1 MATRFYFRDVI
12 SDYAPTA
19 GTKSLVLPDGTD
31 NSLTVNDDQSLLLI
45 QGSSDTTVS
54 INTLAQTTRQS
65 GRFARFTS
73 NILES
78 QTIAANTWDFTLR
91 NRASNSAAA
100 AYKAGSIYV
109 WRPSTSTV
117 VGYIYDSSNE
127 IGPVWTT
134 NFTNDSTNITGS
146 SVVVETG
153 DVLVIEVWYTA
164 AQTKAKTYSNEIQY
178 NLSSYIETPQDLEF
192 VTIAVSRRRLCI
204 VS

>member
-1 MATRFYFRDVI
+1 MATRFYFRNVV

-19 GTKSLVLPDGTD
+19 GTKSLVLPNGTD
-31 NSLTVNDDQSLLLI
+31 NSLTANDNQSLLLTQATDVQVNI
-45 QGSSDTTVS
+45 TS
-54 INTLAQTTRQS
+54 LAQTARQS

-73 NILES
+73 DRLAA
-78 QTIAANTWDFTLR
+78 QTISANTWNYTLR

-127 IGPVWTT
+127 IGPLWTT
-134 NFTNDSTNITGS
+134 NFTNDSTSITGS
-146 SVVVETG
+146 SVVVEAG

-178 NLSSYIETPQDLEF
+178 NLSSYIETPQDLF
-192 VTIAVSRRRLCI
+192 FIRRRLCI